1 MAEKE
6 GNARLVITATTKEI
20 ADTIT
25 KHIREALP
33 DCVVYA
39 TDVRGNTRP
48 PHLNGVHQILY
59 LLLEAVDI
67 E

>member
-1 MAEKE
+1 MEGE

-25 KHIREALP
+25 KHVREAMP
-33 DCVVYA
+33 DCIVYA
-39 TDVRGNTRP
+39 TDVRANTRP
-48 PHLNGVHQILY
+48 PHINGVHQIVY
-59 LLLEAVDI
+59 LTVEAVDI